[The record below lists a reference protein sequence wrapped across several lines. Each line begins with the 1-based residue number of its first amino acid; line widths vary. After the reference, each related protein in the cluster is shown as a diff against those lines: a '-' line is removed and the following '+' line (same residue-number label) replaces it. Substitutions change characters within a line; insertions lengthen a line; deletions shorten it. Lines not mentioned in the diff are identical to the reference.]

1 MKEGPFLGQTQLDQ
15 LFNELNLN
23 ASKFNVK
30 AIIDDIKEKGVKSE
44 YLSCTDIDNQQY
56 CIELDDN
63 TFIYSQQT
71 LFDYNW
77 DRDNNRDVISYYT
90 ETYRFTDFSRE
101 DIEEAINAYY
111 NSLDEVK
118 KTYPDFWK
126 QIVIECAFEN
136 EANNC

>member
-1 MKEGPFLGQTQLDQ
+1 MFLGTTQLNQ
-15 LFNELNLN
+15 LLTELNLN
-23 ASKFNVK
+23 LHKFDNIK
-30 AIIDDIKEKGVKSE
+30 DIIEDLKEKGGDSK
-44 YLSCTDIDNQQY
+44 YLSRTDQDNQQY

-71 LFDYNW
+71 LFNYNW
-77 DRDNNRDVISYYT
+77 ERDVDRDVESYYT

-111 NSLDEVK
+111 DSLDEVK

>member
-118 KTYPDFWK
+118 KIYPDFWK